1 MSSIDPRVFMIVVFD
16 TKRAERE
23 AQNVANFI
31 QEMSLQLKCNKV
43 FADLKPNS
51 KWNGHLDFII

>member
-1 MSSIDPRVFMIVVFD
+1 MVVVFD
-16 TKRAERE
+16 PKRAERE

-51 KWNGHLDFII
+51 K